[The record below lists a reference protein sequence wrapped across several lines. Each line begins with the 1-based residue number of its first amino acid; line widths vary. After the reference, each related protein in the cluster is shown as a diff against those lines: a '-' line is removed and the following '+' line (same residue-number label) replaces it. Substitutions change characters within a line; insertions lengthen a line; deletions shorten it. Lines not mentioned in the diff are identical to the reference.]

1 MYPTNSTREFIKK
14 NDKELRSMVSYI
26 KSFNSFDGSIDDI
39 VQDFYYKSL
48 SDNIIESYNPNFCRG
63 NSKNP
68 KISTYLFT
76 IIKNMINTE
85 RKKSEN
91 KIRKNNVNNV
101 KSNDPSY
108 DENDLEI
115 SLRMNKVALDYEGIF
130 YQNDDSDLKIEL
142 KDFEEKFLK
151 SKFNKVY
158 KLNRRKNK
166 GIKTKGISLLDIYH
180 HLKEGMSSRDISKKY
195 GVSDMFICLLKKE
208 LAKNLIRNGFKYK
221 W

>member
-130 YQNDDSDLKIEL
+130 YQNDEQKQQS
-142 KDFEEKFLK
+142 
-151 SKFNKVY
+151 
-158 KLNRRKNK
+158 
-166 GIKTKGISLLDIYH
+166 T
-180 HLKEGMSSRDISKKY
+180 
-195 GVSDMFICLLKKE
+195 
-208 LAKNLIRNGFKYK
+208 
-221 W
+221 